1 MAMKTIEER
10 AKDYSYSHGNLYMDS
25 AEEEEIYRGD
35 LVEAFIAGAKSERNE
50 LTRWRDPKVE
60 LPGTDVYVLVMVHAD
75 DHTYDVMKYDQH
87 GWWQKT
93 TGGGWSAAEQMPT
106 GWRYIREI

>member
-1 MAMKTIEER
+1 MKTIEER

-50 LTRWRDPKVE
+50 LTRWHDPKNE
-60 LPGTDVYVLVMVHAD
+60 LSENSMRVIVCAQLPNGARLI
-75 DHTYDVMKYDQH
+75 
-87 GWWQKT
+87 
-93 TGGGWSAAEQMPT
+93 TGGWYGADPGEIGWNIDIDWKELEVI
-106 GWRYIREI
+106 GWRPI